1 MKKVLWSAAIA
12 LFILT
17 LTGCARTAGPA
28 PTEDHPPQI
37 TVENVPK
44 SPAPV
49 EKEQISF
56 SASNILLTEDDA
68 ENEEVNSDTE
78 PVLPTEPAPSPTPQG
93 IPASKAAPA
102 PVQQTVTFEP
112 AVQERPKKTPSLPPA

>member
-17 LTGCARTAGPA
+17 LTGCAGTAGPA
-28 PTEDHPPQI
+28 PTEGHPTQA
-37 TVENVPK
+37 TVEKVPK
-44 SPAPV
+44 SLSPV
-49 EKEQISF
+49 EKEKISF

-68 ENEEVNSDTE
+68 ENEETDSGTE
-78 PVLPTEPAPSPTPQG
+78 PVLSTEPALSPAPKETPA
-93 IPASKAAPA
+93 PKAAPA